1 MMIVLR
7 LLMRAALGFRL
18 FREKWMETAAQGEYM
33 HALSVMH
40 LNENMH
46 CIDGLARH
54 TQTHMLL
61 FFPSLSPNSVIHI
74 SYTWKQW
81 VLVQSSVQSLI
92 KSWLE
97 FTKSRQQP
105 TA

>member
-33 HALSVMH
+33 HALSVMY

-46 CIDGLARH
+46 CIGELARH
-54 TQTHMLL
+54 TQTHMQKPCFCFFLCCLL
-61 FFPSLSPNSVIHI
+61 RALFISP
-74 SYTWKQW
+74 T
-81 VLVQSSVQSLI
+81 LGSSGS
-92 KSWLE
+92 
-97 FTKSRQQP
+97 
-105 TA
+105 